1 MGNTFGEVLLQYP
14 QQERG
19 NPCQNF
25 EITTVFE
32 KHKSKWAD
40 LIKEE
45 VQEKEEA
52 TRHTTIKGTTVG
64 TVKMLDFGLRRTI
77 LNG

>member
-1 MGNTFGEVLLQYP
+1 MVKSFCNTHNKKG
-14 QQERG
+14 G

-64 TVKMLDFGLRRTI
+64 TVKTTT
-77 LNG
+77 NHTTEN